1 MQEVRHALVNDPGIP
16 HAGAQHERG
25 RMAVTVSGHEPSNAP
40 SATATGGR
48 RRRFGL
54 RVALTV
60 LVIVTVVVTALLIH
74 LTWSYTA
81 QSNVRDV
88 ARQLNNRII
97 ESVRHEL
104 RQTLDNAWAVQR
116 ALQSIFFQQA
126 IRPE

>member
-1 MQEVRHALVNDPGIP
+1 MQEARRVLANDAGIP
-16 HAGAQHERG
+16 HARPQEECPRV
-25 RMAVTVSGHEPSNAP
+25 AVTVSGLEPSSAP
-40 SATATGGR
+40 SATAVGGG

-54 RVALTV
+54 RVALTG

-81 QSNVRDV
+81 QRNVRDV
-88 ARQLNNRII
+88 ARQLNNQII

-116 ALQSIFFQQA
+116 
-126 IRPE
+126 